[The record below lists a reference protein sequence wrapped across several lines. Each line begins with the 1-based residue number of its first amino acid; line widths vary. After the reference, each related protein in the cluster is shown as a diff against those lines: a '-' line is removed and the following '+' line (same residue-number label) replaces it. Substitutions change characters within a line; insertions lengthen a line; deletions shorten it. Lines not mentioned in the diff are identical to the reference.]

1 MGWKSPVGHL
11 SRAYF
16 RHLFMANEMLGPILL
31 SLHNLAY
38 YQKLMKEAREAIFAD
53 RFLELYASR
62 MQGWAAN
69 ETPSV
74 RWT

>member
-1 MGWKSPVGHL
+1 
-11 SRAYF
+11 
-16 RHLFMANEMLGPILL
+16 MANEMLGPILL